1 MSKQDRFREYTRSV
15 WRQSYETCER
25 WPADRR
31 DAARPAVDALV
42 VELRRC
48 ASEDELHARYWEPG
62 DWPTEVLRRH
72 LRSDPGQEALLELED
87 AAFWL
92 RYRELAGD

>member
-15 WRQSYETCER
+15 WRQSCEAYER

-31 DAARPAVDALV
+31 DTVWAAVDALV

-62 DWPTEVLRRH
+62 DWPAEVLRRH
-72 LRSDPGQEALLELED
+72 LRSDPGQEALLELEE

>member
-1 MSKQDRFREYTRSV
+1 VSKQDRFKEYTRSV
-15 WRQSYETCER
+15 WRQSYEAYER
-25 WPADRR
+25 WPAGRR

-48 ASEDELHARYWEPG
+48 ASEDELQTRYWEPG
-62 DWPTEVLRRH
+62 DWPAEVLRRH
-72 LRSDPGQEALLELED
+72 LPWDPVSEALLELEE

-92 RYRELAGD
+92 RYRELAGS

>member
-1 MSKQDRFREYTRSV
+1 MSKQDRFKEYTRSV
-15 WRQSYETCER
+15 WRRSCEACER

-31 DAARPAVDALV
+31 DAVWAAVDALV
-42 VELRRC
+42 VELRHC

-62 DWPTEVLRRH
+62 DWPAAVLRRH
-72 LRSDPGQEALLELED
+72 LRSDPGQEALLELEE

-92 RYRELAGD
+92 RDRELAGD

>member
-15 WRQSYETCER
+15 WRQSYEAYER

-31 DAARPAVDALV
+31 DAVWAAVDALV

-48 ASEDELHARYWEPG
+48 AGEDELYARYWEVG
-62 DWPTEVLRRH
+62 DWPAEVLRRH
-72 LRSDPGQEALLELED
+72 LRSDPGPETLLELEE

-92 RYRELAGD
+92 RHRELAGS